1 MANKF
6 LTDLA
11 RITQPGQLEPVKT
24 GIREANNDL
33 ADAQLNLNTARLA
46 LAAQDLS
53 GSFSMAY
60 LAARKCVQAVLAAH
74 GMRVRSGTKTH
85 LVFVSVT
92 KASIFTSGVWVRLDW
107 MRTVR
112 NNADYPKVDAQKT
125 SGRDCEEAIAAA
137 HLMLEDAKR
146 ILGTLR

>member
-11 RITQPGQLEPVKT
+11 RLTQPGQLEPVKT
-24 GIREANNDL
+24 GLLEANSDL
-33 ADAQLNLNTARLA
+33 ADAELNLNTARLA
-46 LAAQDLS
+46 LAANDLS

-74 GMRVRSGTKTH
+74 GMRVKSGNKTH

-92 KASIFTSGVWVRLDW
+92 KASIFTQELWVRLDW
-107 MRTVR
+107 MRSVR
-112 NNADYPKVDAQKT
+112 NNADYPRVDSPKT
-125 SGRDCEEAIAAA
+125 SIHDCEEALAAA
-137 HLMLEDAKR
+137 QLMLDDTSR
-146 ILGTLR
+146 ILGNLR